1 MRGYGHG
8 AAALGELDGVG
19 NEVQR
24 DLLERAWIAGHDRRE
39 DTDGDYTFGSGDDTW
54 LINSPEAVAQA
65 VKTRFELWYGQ
76 WFLDTTEGTPWI
88 QSVLGKQKP
97 ETYNLAIRKR
107 ILETRGVKSI
117 LSFTTTV
124 NTTTRRVQFF
134 AEIDTLYGTTTVTS
148 EA

>member
-1 MRGYGHG
+1 MRY
-8 AAALGELDGVG
+8 
-19 NEVQR
+19 
-24 DLLERAWIAGHDRRE
+24 RRE
-39 DTDGDYTFGSGDDTW
+39 DADGDYTFGSGDDTW

-88 QSVLGKQKP
+88 QSVLGRQKP

-107 ILETRGVKSI
+107 ILETQGVKSI
-117 LSFTTTV
+117 LSFNTTV
-124 NTTTRRVQFF
+124 DTTTRRVMFS
-134 AEIDTLYGTTTVTS
+134 AEIDTFYGITTVTS